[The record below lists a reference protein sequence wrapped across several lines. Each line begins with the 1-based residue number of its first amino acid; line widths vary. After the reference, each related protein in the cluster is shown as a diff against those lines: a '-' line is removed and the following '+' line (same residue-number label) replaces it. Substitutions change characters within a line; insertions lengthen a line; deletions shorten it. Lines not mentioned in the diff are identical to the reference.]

1 MYKTLLL
8 LLLLPLA
15 TINAQTHNEKDVRQ
29 AIDDFFEYFHQQDTV
44 TLRAMLADDVQLRSI
59 SRNRE
64 GDIQMRMQPMDDFLV
79 SLASIPDTLSFQ
91 EKLLDYQISIDG
103 DMATAWTPYEFYL
116 GGNFSHCGVNAFQL
130 YHDGSAWRIIA
141 LADTRRRAGC
151 KD

>member
-1 MYKTLLL
+1 MYKTFLL

-15 TINAQTHNEKDVRQ
+15 VNAQTHNESDVRQ

-44 TLRAMLADDVQLRSI
+44 TLRTMLADDVQLRSI
-59 SRNRE
+59 SRNRAGE
-64 GDIQMRMQPMDDFLV
+64 IQMRAQPMDNFLA

-91 EKLLDYQISIDG
+91 EKLLDYEIAIDG

-130 YHDGSAWRIIA
+130 FHDGSGWRIIA